1 MLQDPFGSHFG
12 VTLEPSRNHLGV
24 ILEPFKGH
32 SGGILGPPWSSLWD
46 LFGWCSFLISLLCV
60 LLCTLALAPV
70 ALMAHLAAPT
80 ELLAL
85 AWLMLL
91 PPQTARRARAAR
103 KQGHQSLENSPNLN
117 RPASARSAQAR
128 ASGREKEKRE
138 GEREERRREEE
149 RRGEERR

>member
-1 MLQDPFGSHFG
+1 MGAI
-12 VTLEPSRNHLGV
+12 LEQFWSYFKA
-24 ILEPFKGH
+24 ILEPFGVH
-32 SGGILGPPWSSLWD
+32 SGGILGPPWSSLGD
-46 LFGWCSFLISLLCV
+46 LFGGRSFLISLLCA

-103 KQGHQSLENSPNLN
+103 EQGL
-117 RPASARSAQAR
+117 R
-128 ASGREKEKRE
+128 
-138 GEREERRREEE
+138 
-149 RRGEERR
+149 

>member
-1 MLQDPFGSHFG
+1 M
-12 VTLEPSRNHLGV
+12 
-24 ILEPFKGH
+24 
-32 SGGILGPPWSSLWD
+32 GPPWSSLWD

-91 PPQTARRARAAR
+91 PPRTARRARAAR
-103 KQGHQSLENSPNLN
+103 KQGHQSLEDSPKHQSLENSPNFN
-117 RPASARSAQAR
+117 RPASARSR
-128 ASGREKEKRE
+128 
-138 GEREERRREEE
+138 
-149 RRGEERR
+149 